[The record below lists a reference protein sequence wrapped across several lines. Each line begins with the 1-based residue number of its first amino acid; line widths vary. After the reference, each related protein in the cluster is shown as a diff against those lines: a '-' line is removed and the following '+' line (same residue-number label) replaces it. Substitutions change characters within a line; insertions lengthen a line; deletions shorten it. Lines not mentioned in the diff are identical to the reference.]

1 VSAIIPPDSFPAVDQ
16 RSGLLTNIWRQ
27 FLTALTKLPS
37 ARLSGSATYDPP
49 NLGAG
54 ATTTTTVAVPG
65 ATLGWDA
72 SAAFSLSLSGLAMT
86 AYVSAADTVTVVLFN
101 PTGAPI
107 NLAAGTLTA
116 WSWQP

>member
-1 VSAIIPPDSFPAVDQ
+1 MSAIIPPDSFPAVEP

-27 FLTALTKLPS
+27 FLTVLTKLPS
-37 ARLSGSATYDPP
+37 ARLSGDTTYDPP

-54 ATTTTTVAVPG
+54 ATTTTTVTVPG

-86 AYVSAADTVTVVLFN
+86 AYVSATDTVTVVLFN
-101 PTGAPI
+101 PTAGAV
-107 NLAAGTLTA
+107 NLASGTLTA
-116 WSWQP
+116 WTWAP

>member
-1 VSAIIPPDSFPAVDQ
+1 MSAIIPPDQFPVVEM
-16 RSGLLTNIWRQ
+16 RSGILTRVWRE
-27 FLTALTKLPS
+27 FLTVLTKLPA
-37 ARLSGSATYDPP
+37 ARLAGETTYDPP
-49 NLGAG
+49 NLAAG

-101 PTGAPI
+101 PTAGAI
-107 NLAAGTLTA
+107 NLASGTLTA
-116 WSWQP
+116 WSWKP